1 MTDNNAVRD
10 TIREMKRHRDKLT
23 QQQFRTLCGQ
33 AKAGNTAAALRGLER
48 IRERGQANGK
58 NANPCGV

>member
-23 QQQFRTLCGQ
+23 QQQEYDFVD
-33 AKAGNTAAALRGLER
+33 
-48 IRERGQANGK
+48 
-58 NANPCGV
+58 PFV